1 VPAPS
6 SRRSAVAATPAGTV
20 AVAIVCVVLVV
31 VSNAPANWL
40 ALYVARKT
48 EGVVLLADA
57 QGTIWSGS
65 AVLGLGA
72 PQGWSGES
80 GSQSS
85 APRLALPGRIIW
97 RLEWTSVLAPV
108 LHLTHDG
115 VLLQPT
121 TVRYAAGGLAID
133 AGAAV
138 LPAAILELAG
148 PPLNTLRPD
157 GRCTLRWNATTIDS
171 GGLID
176 GEGTL
181 RIDGLALAISVVR
194 PLGSYL
200 LTWASGAR
208 GVTWQL
214 ATESGPLALVGNGVT
229 TGRATQARI
238 VVSTAADATPAAAAQ
253 LAPLLDTIGRR
264 GPNEAVIETR
274 G

>member
-1 VPAPS
+1 LPA
-6 SRRSAVAATPAGTV
+6 SRRSPIGAPVALTVAA
-20 AVAIVCVVLVV
+20 AIACVLVV
-31 VSNAPANWL
+31 VIWNAPANWL

-48 EGVVLLADA
+48 DGLVLLADA
-57 QGTIWSGS
+57 EGTVWSGS

-72 PQGWSGES
+72 AHG
-80 GSQSS
+80 QSTEPVG
-85 APRLALPGRIIW
+85 ARLALPGRIIW
-97 RLEWTSVLAPV
+97 RLEWTGVLAPV

-121 TVRYAAGGLAID
+121 TVRYASGALAID

-157 GRCTLRWNATTIDS
+157 GRCTLRWNATRIGDD
-171 GGLID
+171 GVVA

-181 RIDGLALAISVVR
+181 QIDGLALAISVVR

-208 GVTWQL
+208 GLTWQL
-214 ATESGPLALVGNGVT
+214 ATERGPLALVGNGVS
-229 TGRATQARI
+229 TGRSTQARI
-238 VVSTAADATPAAAAQ
+238 VVSAAADATPAAAAQ
-253 LAPLLDTIGRR
+253 LAPLLDMIGRR
-264 GPNEAVIETR
+264 GPNEAVIETH